1 MPSWSCI
8 QMEVAEMVRDP
19 LYRGLSKTAWALLL
33 IYIDLEVNQMDLLPD
48 FVGYLLILSAIGNL
62 KGEERDLILLRPLGI
77 LLAVW
82 SGVTWAVPP
91 LEERWQFWSILII
104 MTSLYFVFQL
114 VTNLASIAAKY
125 QLEGV
130 GLDGRLLR
138 YRNRITVLETT
149 NVLLVS
155 LFQLCLDLMETPL
168 TLIFIFMGIA
178 IAQFILA
185 ICLVKAVFDLRRCAR
200 RLKAETG

>member
-1 MPSWSCI
+1 MP
-8 QMEVAEMVRDP
+8 
-19 LYRGLSKTAWALLL
+19 
-33 IYIDLEVNQMDLLPD
+33 
-48 FVGYLLILSAIGNL
+48 
-62 KGEERDLILLRPLGI
+62 
-77 LLAVW
+77 
-82 SGVTWAVPP
+82 
-91 LEERWQFWSILII
+91 
-104 MTSLYFVFQL
+104 
-114 VTNLASIAAKY
+114 NLASIAAKY

>member
-91 LEERWQFWSILII
+91 LVLVYPHHPDVPILRLSAGDKPGVHRCQI
-104 MTSLYFVFQL
+104 S
-114 VTNLASIAAKY
+114 AGGGGAGREAA
-125 QLEGV
+125 
-130 GLDGRLLR
+130 
-138 YRNRITVLETT
+138 
-149 NVLLVS
+149 
-155 LFQLCLDLMETPL
+155 PL
-168 TLIFIFMGIA
+168 PKSNYGT
-178 IAQFILA
+178 
-185 ICLVKAVFDLRRCAR
+185 
-200 RLKAETG
+200 